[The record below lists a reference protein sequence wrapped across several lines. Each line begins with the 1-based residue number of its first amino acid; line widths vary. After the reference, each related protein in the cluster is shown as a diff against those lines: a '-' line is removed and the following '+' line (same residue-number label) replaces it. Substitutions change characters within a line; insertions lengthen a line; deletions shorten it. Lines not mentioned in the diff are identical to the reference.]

1 MFFFSFSL
9 NVSYFCPPGFCVVE
23 PSEIRAFREAF
34 VSLRLPYS
42 VRKYEQLTIA
52 PVIYNYG
59 SKKLQVSA
67 ADVDRKWEGSSLTS
81 VSSAL
86 V

>member
-1 MFFFSFSL
+1 M
-9 NVSYFCPPGFCVVE
+9 
-23 PSEIRAFREAF
+23 
-34 VSLRLPYS
+34 SLRLPYS

-59 SKKLQVSA
+59 HRTLQVSA

-86 V
+86 A

>member
-1 MFFFSFSL
+1 M
-9 NVSYFCPPGFCVVE
+9 
-23 PSEIRAFREAF
+23 
-34 VSLRLPYS
+34 SLRLPYS